1 MKQSILKCKK
11 SAHFRFLIFLQVE
24 RAIITINSAVSNQID
39 WEEIEEIVR
48 EAKVQND
55 PVAKIIK
62 SLNLETNKITLVLK

>member
-11 SAHFRFLIFLQVE
+11 SGHFRFLIFLQVE
-24 RAIITINSAVSNQID
+24 RAIITINSAVANQID